1 MLDQIPT
8 AEETEMSCIFKTKQ
22 FTILIERSAA
32 ETKRRDLKCMQFEKH
47 SMLMAFSLFLSMVLN
62 ISRHCGNINS
72 DMQLS

>member
-32 ETKRRDLKCMQFEKH
+32 ETKICDLKMFAIWKTFNVDGFFFVFINGVKY
-47 SMLMAFSLFLSMVLN
+47 FSTLW
-62 ISRHCGNINS
+62 
-72 DMQLS
+72 